1 MSNQAYSEASHGQLL
16 TVARSHEALHLTV
29 IAKLL
34 AGTRFGFFSLTSV
47 SLSLSLSNFTL
58 SFFIIITVGSRS
70 DLASHVWVLTSHAR
84 ERHVVL
90 KWAGKLSWPM
100 REAELA
106 K

>member
-1 MSNQAYSEASHGQLL
+1 MIHGDCE
-16 TVARSHEALHLTV
+16 SPHLTV
-29 IAKLL
+29 IHGDCEAPRWYQVRFLL
-34 AGTRFGFFSLTSV
+34 THFGF
-47 SLSLSLSNFTL
+47 SLSLSNFTL